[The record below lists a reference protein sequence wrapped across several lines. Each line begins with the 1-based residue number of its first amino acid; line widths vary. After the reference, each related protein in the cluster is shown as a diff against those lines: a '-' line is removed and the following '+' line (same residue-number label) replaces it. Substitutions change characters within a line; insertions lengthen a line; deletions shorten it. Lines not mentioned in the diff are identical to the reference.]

1 MASCK
6 LVNFLYDAIPV
17 RIVRDYLLRS
27 HIEGCARCQAALLS
41 RDEAKALFVSPADA
55 GGTEEIWR
63 RLSQAGERVT
73 GRAEEAAV
81 PRGPRSMRWQWAAGA
96 AATIALAAVS
106 FWLLENIQ
114 GPGTGS
120 PGAAPAR
127 DGFEI
132 KYVNIGGEPA
142 QTFIYQPQGSET
154 IFVWASK
161 TP

>member
-17 RIVRDYLLRS
+17 RIVRDHLLRS

-41 RDEAKALFVSPADA
+41 REEARALFVKPEDA
-55 GGTEEIWR
+55 GVTEETWR
-63 RLSQAGERVT
+63 KVSEAESGAAGSAGAHIDRR
-73 GRAEEAAV
+73 GRW
-81 PRGPRSMRWQWAAGA
+81 MLRWQWAAGA
-96 AATIALAAVS
+96 VVLIVAAVAG
-106 FWLLENIQ
+106 FWLLDGIGRT
-114 GPGTGS
+114 GPGPLAST
-120 PGAAPAR
+120 PPADR
-127 DGFEI
+127 FEI